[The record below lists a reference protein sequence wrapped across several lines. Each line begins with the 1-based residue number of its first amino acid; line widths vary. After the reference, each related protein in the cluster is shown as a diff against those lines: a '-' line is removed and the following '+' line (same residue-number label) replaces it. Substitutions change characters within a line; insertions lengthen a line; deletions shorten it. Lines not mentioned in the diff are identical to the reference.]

1 MGVKRLFLY
10 FYLSALLLFPLP
22 ASRVACLNSSLADL
36 WTLAGGT
43 VDITVAEAVE
53 RGFASAD
60 ALLCGSASGRDI
72 NLEVLV
78 ASRADL
84 VIGSAD
90 TASHVRL
97 ASFLDSNGIDVLLFR
112 QDCFDDFLSAF
123 RILTSMTERED
134 LFEKYGSGQERGIEE
149 VIMQAERHSIKPRVL
164 FIRAGSAFASV
175 RAKRASDHFAAGIIE
190 DLGAVN
196 VADEYSAL
204 TDMLSLE
211 AVMKGDIDMIF
222 IVIQGDEEAG
232 RAYMEKLF
240 SRPGWRDIPAVRQ
253 GKVHY
258 LERELFHY
266 KPNGRWLEAYEVMEA
281 LLYEKT

>member
-22 ASRVACLNSSLADL
+22 ASR
-36 WTLAGGT
+36 
-43 VDITVAEAVE
+43 EAVE

-78 ASRADL
+78 ASRAAL

-112 QDCFDDFLSAF
+112 QDSFDDFLSAF

-134 LFEKYGSGQERGIEE
+134 LFEIYGTGQEKGIEE
-149 VIMQAERHSIKPRVL
+149 VIMRAERHSIKPRVL

-175 RAKRASDHFAAGIIE
+175 RAKR
-190 DLGAVN
+190 
-196 VADEYSAL
+196 
-204 TDMLSLE
+204 MLSLE

-240 SRPGWRDIPAVRQ
+240 SRPGWRDIPAVRK